1 MKSGAP
7 TFGTPEAGHMMN
19 ISGALARR
27 LGVPFRSGG
36 GFNGAKMPDAQAGY
50 EAANTIQATINA
62 SVNFNLHTAG
72 WLEGGLCMS
81 YEKFIMDADQAGCL
95 MEVPVKVP
103 GADGGIEAVEEQRT
117 DRSSR

>member
-1 MKSGAP
+1 
-7 TFGTPEAGHMMN
+7 MMN

-50 EAANTIQATINA
+50 EAANTMQATLNA

-81 YEKFIMDADQAGCL
+81 YEKFIMDADQAG
-95 MEVPVKVP
+95 MMRVSAE
-103 GADGGIEAVEEQRT
+103 GIDMTENGQAM
-117 DRSSR
+117 DAIP